1 MTAGQDVETQML
13 ERQRFE
19 DVMRLQAEGDY
30 DGAEQANKIYD
41 VLKAQIE
48 AKHELAR
55 FDAETLTIRKQITD
69 NDEKQYKLYESF
81 SAAQDARMKKE
92 KEYAKF
98 EKDTDE
104 IVMDDK
110 TYRWYQRRASRY
122 QKEIDS
128 LKLAEEQAWS
138 TY

>member
-1 MTAGQDVETQML
+1 
-13 ERQRFE
+13 
-19 DVMRLQAEGDY
+19 
-30 DGAEQANKIYD
+30 
-41 VLKAQIE
+41 
-48 AKHELAR
+48 LAR

-110 TYRWYQRRASRY
+110 TYRWYQRKASRY
-122 QKEIDS
+122 QQEIDS